1 MSEARDT
8 AGLLTTPGTKRSP
21 SYTLTYTETDDHQF
35 STEEPSP
42 KLYRAGVSTVRTP
55 AELVQSVLELGAGM
69 LSLGGHP
76 RAQDDRRLDGHGGRG
91 GVRSLGGRDHHAGPP
106 GGDGRRGD
114 GPPQLFPDCSRHPE
128 GGRERSGR
136 RRGGRILS
144 VSDGA

>member
-55 AELVQSVLELGAGM
+55 AESVPVSARVRCRDAVTGRTPT
-69 LSLGGHP
+69 LSG
-76 RAQDDRRLDGHGGRG
+76 
-91 GVRSLGGRDHHAGPP
+91 
-106 GGDGRRGD
+106 
-114 GPPQLFPDCSRHPE
+114 
-128 GGRERSGR
+128 
-136 RRGGRILS
+136 
-144 VSDGA
+144 